1 MSNLGNGEKAEML
14 KTRADVNLT
23 LLPDFL
29 FRGFQWDFNA
39 LCFWRAVALRRL
51 KPRGPDQGT
60 RAHAPE
66 AEHFLQNDLSQMPTV
81 PPEEGLPETPFQRPT
96 PECSSSLNFATGTL
110 PSVCLGHGP
119 LSHGLRPQLGLL
131 GGGGTLLWVMPS
143 GWGGLSSRSG
153 PGVRGVQGPG
163 ACVTLDGRNFGG
175 GKQEDTC

>member
-81 PPEEGLPETPFQRPT
+81 PPRKA
-96 PECSSSLNFATGTL
+96 SLKHRFSAQLLNVVVHL
-110 PSVCLGHGP
+110 IL
-119 LSHGLRPQLGLL
+119 QLG
-131 GGGGTLLWVMPS
+131 PS
-143 GWGGLSSRSG
+143 PVFALAMVPSLM
-153 PGVRGVQGPG
+153 V
-163 ACVTLDGRNFGG
+163 
-175 GKQEDTC
+175 